1 MYKNFRIYV
10 TETGTFVVK
19 ADSKRFG
26 KHVIVC
32 EAYDVKTC
40 WKWIQANYRNKS
52 GKVITNARL
61 VDRVYRMAMST
72 CNISNNFWYQK

>member
-26 KHVIVC
+26 KQSIMF
-32 EAYDVKTC
+32 ESFDVKSC
-40 WKWIQANYRNKS
+40 WKWITTNYRNKS
-52 GKVITNARL
+52 GKVITNSRW

-72 CNISNNFWYQK
+72 CNVPNNFWYQG

>member
-26 KHVIVC
+26 KQAIVF
-32 EAYDVKTC
+32 EGFDVKSC
-40 WKWIQANYRNKS
+40 WKWITVNYRNKS
-52 GKVITNARL
+52 GKVITNSRW

-72 CNISNNFWYQK
+72 CNVANNFWYHG